1 MKEVIRIWN
10 LRLKEDKAGEDKETV
25 KKGSQS
31 ILRSLSYS
39 AGNELLKG
47 VSERSLRR
55 RWGMDWRGTGKLVK
69 SILEQPKEKVL
80 MVFMKK
86 ET

>member
-1 MKEVIRIWN
+1 MVIPAREKVKEVIRIWN

-39 AGNELLKG
+39 AGNEELLKG
-47 VSERSLRR
+47 LLGR
-55 RWGMDWRGTGKLVK
+55 K
-69 SILEQPKEKVL
+69 
-80 MVFMKK
+80 
-86 ET
+86 